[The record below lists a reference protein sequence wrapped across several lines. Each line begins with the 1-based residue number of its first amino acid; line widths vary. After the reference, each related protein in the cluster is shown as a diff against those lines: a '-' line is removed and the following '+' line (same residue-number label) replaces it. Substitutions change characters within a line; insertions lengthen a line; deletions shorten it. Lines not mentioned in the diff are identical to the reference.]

1 MNSTRVWADIYLE
14 NIVHNYREIKKH
26 VGDSRVMAVV
36 KADAYGH
43 GAVPVSLALEKAG
56 ADRFAVATLQEAIKL
71 RNAGISRPIMVLGGS
86 SPLQTEELLRHK
98 IIQTVYD
105 LKTAHEFSQAA
116 LRYDEK
122 LKIHIKVD
130 TGMSRLGFVAAH
142 PEDLDSAAEVCML
155 EGLEVEGI
163 FTHLATS
170 EIPNEPFQKEQL
182 RLFKEFCDK
191 LESKDI
197 RIPLK
202 HSANS
207 GAVINIPESHMD
219 IVRPGL
225 ALYGLYPGKGLCDKI
240 NLKPAMQLRAQIAQV
255 HDYPEA
261 VTVSYGRK
269 FASKGRLK
277 TATVAIGYADGLF
290 RTLSGKMDMLIR
302 GKRAPQIG
310 MICMDMSVIDVTN
323 VPDVKVGDTVTLFG
337 TDGSETI
344 SVEELAELAGTIS
357 YEIVCALSGRVDR
370 RYVNYIL
377 PTE

>member
-1 MNSTRVWADIYLE
+1 LNSTRVWADIYLE

-116 LRYDEK
+116 LRFDEK

-170 EIPNEPFQKEQL
+170 EIPNEPFQ
-182 RLFKEFCDK
+182 
-191 LESKDI
+191 
-197 RIPLK
+197 
-202 HSANS
+202 
-207 GAVINIPESHMD
+207 
-219 IVRPGL
+219 
-225 ALYGLYPGKGLCDKI
+225 
-240 NLKPAMQLRAQIAQV
+240 
-255 HDYPEA
+255 
-261 VTVSYGRK
+261 
-269 FASKGRLK
+269 
-277 TATVAIGYADGLF
+277 
-290 RTLSGKMDMLIR
+290 
-302 GKRAPQIG
+302 
-310 MICMDMSVIDVTN
+310 
-323 VPDVKVGDTVTLFG
+323 
-337 TDGSETI
+337 
-344 SVEELAELAGTIS
+344 
-357 YEIVCALSGRVDR
+357 
-370 RYVNYIL
+370 
-377 PTE
+377 

>member
-1 MNSTRVWADIYLE
+1 
-14 NIVHNYREIKKH
+14 
-26 VGDSRVMAVV
+26 
-36 KADAYGH
+36 
-43 GAVPVSLALEKAG
+43 
-56 ADRFAVATLQEAIKL
+56 
-71 RNAGISRPIMVLGGS
+71 
-86 SPLQTEELLRHK
+86 
-98 IIQTVYD
+98 
-105 LKTAHEFSQAA
+105 
-116 LRYDEK
+116 
-122 LKIHIKVD
+122 
-130 TGMSRLGFVAAH
+130 
-142 PEDLDSAAEVCML
+142 ML